1 LQPDAGSVPIIA
13 RDVQSVGAADPAAQ
27 LQLQLQSDVARLTL
41 TMRFTD
47 TENAVM
53 EAVLCADWVLDYY
66 RGRMHPGSAGEKFKK
81 GTHTALAAYLVS
93 LVWPIEQSA
102 SESDSD
108 FEARRE
114 KYKIGVPEA
123 CCPPGVNS
131 AENTR
136 LKAEHEAHKY
146 ELQCCRGHSLRR
158 DDAGTA

>member
-1 LQPDAGSVPIIA
+1 M
-13 RDVQSVGAADPAAQ
+13 Q
-27 LQLQLQSDVARLTL
+27 LQLQLQSDIARPTL

-47 TENAVM
+47 KENAVM
-53 EAVLCADWVLDYY
+53 EPVLCADWVLDYY
-66 RGRMHPGSAGEKFKK
+66 RGRMHPGPAGEKFKK

-93 LVWPIEQSA
+93 LVWPIEQGA

-114 KYKIGVPEA
+114 KYKIGVAEA
-123 CCPPGVNS
+123 SCPPGANL

-136 LKAEHEAHKY
+136 LKGEYEAHKY
-146 ELQCCRGHSLRR
+146 EFQYCRGHSLRR